1 MKQKVHPNNMMSLDL
16 MPLGYCAKEINL
28 PVIHTT
34 VCNEPV
40 PYFPQALQTRTVGQE
55 STAQGKWQTIWF
67 RKTRKYKMYGG
78 NHCLYYF
85 QRQN

>member
-1 MKQKVHPNNMMSLDL
+1 M
-16 MPLGYCAKEINL
+16 
-28 PVIHTT
+28 
-34 VCNEPV
+34 CNEPV
-40 PYFPQALQTRTVGQE
+40 LYFPQALQIRMVGLE

-85 QRQN
+85 QRQNRVDRYLFKTADLVNK